1 MKKILF
7 LLAMCITAICF
18 CQNDEGYVDDLTL
31 EFTKKLTERNITN
44 YFTVKRYC
52 SGSIEMFK
60 LPERICTS
68 KGTYFEVYVIWKEED
83 GSFIKKIDNC
93 SLYYSV
99 VLSDNKL
106 YDFFISNRNALESEE
121 VKNYESATYSGKP
134 ELRKKPQP
142 CFRSFQFT
150 EGETTFSKSYN
161 LFDISNDSDGKN
173 LNYDFNS
180 QLKVVRLDNMLDEV
194 LAVSEEKMKRQI

>member
-1 MKKILF
+1 MKKII
-7 LLAMCITAICF
+7 LLLAICF
-18 CQNDEGYVDDLTL
+18 TGLGFGQNDEGYVDELTL
-31 EFTKKLTERNITN
+31 EFTKKLTERNIMN
-44 YFTVKRYC
+44 YYTVKRYC
-52 SGSIEMFK
+52 SGRIEIFK

-68 KGTYFEVYVIWKEED
+68 KGTYFEVYVVWKEED
-83 GSFIKKIDNC
+83 GAFIKKIDNC

-99 VLSDNKL
+99 PLSDNKL
-106 YDFFISNRNALESEE
+106 HEFFISNLTTLKSEE
-121 VKNYESATYSGKP
+121 IKNYKSATYTGKP

-150 EGETTFSKSYN
+150 NGETTFSKSYN

-173 LNYDFNS
+173 LNYEFNS
-180 QLKVVRLDNMLDEV
+180 QLKVVILDAMLDAV